1 MESILF
7 KSADLD
13 CLDLFR
19 QKHFIDW
26 SVNHIF
32 FFFRKV
38 SLFKQKLTS
47 ILLHFHLFHW
57 EICRIFFYKID
68 SAFFF
73 VWTTKLSINSGLLML
88 GSQAWGSVCHF
99 RSVLHGFKSSLHI
112 VLFIYHQ
119 GCRNKK
125 QYDLSGTSLAWVL
138 WLLFSPNFRK
148 KVCRYREGPRIL
160 EWWVSH
166 YCSASTIS
174 NPNRPVNLHPL
185 F

>member
-1 MESILF
+1 MCQSYFFLLQESIF
-7 KSADLD
+7 VQTKANIN
-13 CLDLFR
+13 
-19 QKHFIDW
+19 FIAFSPVPLGNMQD
-26 SVNHIF
+26 
-32 FFFRKV
+32 
-38 SLFKQKLTS
+38 
-47 ILLHFHLFHW
+47 
-57 EICRIFFYKID
+57 FFYKID

-73 VWTTKLSINSGLLML
+73 VWTTELSINSGLLML

-138 WLLFSPNFRK
+138 WLLFSPNLRIK
-148 KVCRYREGPRIL
+148 ICRYMEGPRIL
-160 EWWVSH
+160 ELWVSH
-166 YCSASTIS
+166 YCSASTIL